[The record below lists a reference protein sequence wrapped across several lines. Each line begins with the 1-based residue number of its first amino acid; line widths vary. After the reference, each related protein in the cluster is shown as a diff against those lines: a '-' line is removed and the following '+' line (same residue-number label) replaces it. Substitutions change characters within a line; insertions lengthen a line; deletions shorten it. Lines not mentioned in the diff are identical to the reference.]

1 MELEKKLRRKRR
13 FFWSRKYKEKE
24 DNVWRRKIFQEGKYL
39 WVDCCM
45 YTEGKGRNE
54 ISDLAN
60 DEKNITEGFRKQV
73 KICFKTRKD
82 F

>member
-60 DEKNITEGFRKQV
+60 DEKNITEGFRKQL
-73 KICFKTRKD
+73 KICCKT
-82 F
+82 

>member
-1 MELEKKLRRKRR
+1 
-13 FFWSRKYKEKE
+13 
-24 DNVWRRKIFQEGKYL
+24 
-39 WVDCCM
+39 M

>member
-24 DNVWRRKIFQEGKYL
+24 DNIWRRKIFQGGKYL

-54 ISDLAN
+54 IWDLAN

-73 KICFKTRKD
+73 KICCKT
-82 F
+82 